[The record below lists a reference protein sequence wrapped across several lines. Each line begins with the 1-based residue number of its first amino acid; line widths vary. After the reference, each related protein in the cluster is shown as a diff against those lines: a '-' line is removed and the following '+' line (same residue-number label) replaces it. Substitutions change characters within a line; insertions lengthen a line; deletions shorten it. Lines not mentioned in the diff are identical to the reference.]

1 LARNEDS
8 LMTEFPR
15 PRAKRI
21 RLIRPAGMK
30 PVLAVVLAA
39 AATATT
45 AAATIVFAGGAWTA
59 IDRGSV
65 CEALSRSQRVA
76 PKDKVQ
82 AVAGV
87 SFTPDH
93 HRWGE
98 FHARLSRT
106 PRADASVTLEVGSQ
120 PFLLVTRG
128 NWAWSRGPAQA
139 QAIIDALRGSPQM
152 SIASRDEAGVRFDDP
167 YLLDGA
173 PTAIDAAA
181 ARCALRG
188 AGKIR

>member
-1 LARNEDS
+1 
-8 LMTEFPR
+8 
-15 PRAKRI
+15 
-21 RLIRPAGMK
+21 MK

-39 AATATT
+39 TATATT

-65 CEALSRSQRVA
+65 CEALSRSQRIA

-106 PRADASVTLEVGSQ
+106 PRGDASVTLEVGSQ